1 MGWGPEGQAGGV
13 RRKKMENERKK
24 KKEGEKGKRKEDGV
38 FLSE

>member
-24 KKEGEKGKRKEDGV
+24 KEGEKGKRKEDAS
-38 FLSE
+38 F